1 MDRSDP
7 PYVIKLHLTANN
19 VRNIEVKQSI
29 LDYIQRKEFGYWTS
43 QDIEIQLRQY
53 PLKSQIKVFLNI
65 YDRCKAKMLFEEL
78 YRAKEM
84 PIKVESAEQIQY
96 NKMRAYL
103 VKDEAT
109 LEKLA
114 H

>member
-1 MDRSDP
+1 
-7 PYVIKLHLTANN
+7 
-19 VRNIEVKQSI
+19 
-29 LDYIQRKEFGYWTS
+29 
-43 QDIEIQLRQY
+43 
-53 PLKSQIKVFLNI
+53 
-65 YDRCKAKMLFEEL
+65 MLFEEL